1 MDRIMRR
8 ILLGQELRQ
17 HKTVGCFLLL
27 FAVIGAAGG
36 FMVPSGLFGLS
47 PLTLAPH
54 MDSYLRSLHYEKI
67 RPAEEFLDFFSWNG
81 GAALAMLIG
90 GLYKAGPILSCS
102 VLLVRSFS
110 FAIVDFYLICAKGSC
125 GPALFVSVLIP
136 QLLSLLVCMRI
147 GTVALPASGLG
158 RDGKYTDERERIV
171 KLLRTLTVC
180 LPDLILAALLQACLT
195 RLVLRLAWG

>member
-1 MDRIMRR
+1 MGRIMRR

-27 FAVIGAAGG
+27 LAAIGAVGG

-54 MDSYLRSLHYEKI
+54 MDIYLRSLNYEQI
-67 RPAEEFLDFFSWNG
+67 RPAEEFWDFLSWNG

-90 GLYKAGPILSCS
+90 GLYEAGPILSCG

-110 FAIVDFYLICAKGSC
+110 FAMVDFYLICAKASC
-125 GPALFVSVLIP
+125 GPALFLSVLIP
-136 QLLSLLVCMRI
+136 QLLSLLVCLRV
-147 GTVALPASGLG
+147 GVAAVSVSGWG
-158 RDGKYTDERERIV
+158 RGGKYGDERERIV
-171 KLLRTLTVC
+171 KLLLTLTVC
-180 LPDLILAALLQACLT
+180 LPDLILAALLQASLP
-195 RLVLRLAWG
+195 RLVLRLAFG